1 MKILSYNVNGIRAA
15 LNKGFAEWLSSADPD
30 VVCLQETKALED
42 QVNTDLF
49 EKMGYQHFWHS
60 AQKKGYSGVAILTKT
75 NPLNVQKGT
84 GIEHM
89 DFEGRVIRAD
99 YENVSVI
106 SLYLPSGTNLDR
118 LEHKF
123 KFMDD
128 FQGYID
134 ALKKNHPR
142 LVICGDY
149 NICHRAIDIHDPVR
163 NKNVSGF
170 LPEER
175 QWIDKFM
182 NNGFVDSFRHLNPEP
197 HQYSWWSYRANA
209 RNNNKGWR
217 IDYNMVS
224 ENLKKNIK
232 SAYLLPDAKH
242 SDHCP
247 VGVELEL

>member
-15 LNKGFAEWLSSADPD
+15 LNKGFADWLSAAAPD
-30 VVCLQETKALED
+30 VVCLQETKALKEQVDTGILED
-42 QVNTDLF
+42 L
-49 EKMGYQHFWHS
+49 GYEHFWHS

-75 NPLNVQKGT
+75 TPLHVQQGT

-99 YENVSVI
+99 YENVSII

-134 ALKKNHPR
+134 ALKKNHSR

>member
-49 EKMGYQHFWHS
+49 EQMGYKHFWHS

-128 FQGYID
+128 FQDYINT
-134 ALKKNHPR
+134 LKKDYPR

-175 QWIDKFM
+175 QWIDTFM